1 MKKVSNMKNIP
12 IIRMTVSKAIVVAF
26 VIAII
31 TLFGSGVFN
40 ITQAQT
46 PSAPSPSPSPSPS
59 PTKTALPPAIKAKI
73 CDPNNPKLAF
83 VNTTESNICGLPKS
97 IKNITTTTTTT
108 PTPTLTPKPI
118 TPPSSP
124 KPITPPSSPK
134 PITPPS
140 SPKPITPPSSPKPI
154 TPPSEPSPP
163 AEDIPGLP

>member
-46 PSAPSPSPSPSPS
+46 PSAPSSPSSPA
-59 PTKTALPPAIKAKI
+59 PTNKTALPPAIKAKI

-97 IKNITTTTTTT
+97 IKNITTTTTTTT

-140 SPKPITPPSSPKPI
+140 SPKPITPPS
-154 TPPSEPSPP
+154 EPSPP

>member
-1 MKKVSNMKNIP
+1 MKKVPNMKNIP

-46 PSAPSPSPSPSPS
+46 PSAPSSPAPSSPAPSSPAPSSPAPS
-59 PTKTALPPAIKAKI
+59 SPAPTNKTALPPAIKAKI

-97 IKNITTTTTTT
+97 IKNVTTTT
-108 PTPTLTPKPI
+108 PTTPTPTPSSPKPI
-118 TPPSSP
+118 TPTPSSP
-124 KPITPPSSPK
+124 KPITPPSL
-134 PITPPS
+134 
-140 SPKPITPPSSPKPI
+140 PKPI